1 MTGLVRVV
9 LLVGL
14 GGAAVGLGRPPSSR
28 WRGEHPGTPGAP
40 CASRPSLAGAVGGH
54 LRRRLGRPVD
64 PGADRRVGR
73 AVLVGAALAVID
85 PALAVSAAGGAWLV
99 PWWRERQAVAASE
112 RAAEATV
119 PDLVDLVRL
128 GVTAGLPV
136 RGALAA
142 AADHLDGPLA
152 PRVRLVLG
160 AAARGRPLADALAAA
175 AFPPAARP
183 LVDALVAGERYGA
196 PLSAVLERVADD
208 ARRTERL
215 RAERAARR
223 LPVSL
228 LFPLVLCTLPAFALV
243 TVVPVLVSTL
253 SALDG

>member
-1 MTGLVRVV
+1 MSGLLHLVV
-9 LLVGL
+9 LLGL
-14 GGAAVGLGRPPSSR
+14 GGGALAVGRPQPSRWPAASSGAAVRRAALVGSVGRQVRHRLGRRADPV
-28 WRGEHPGTPGAP
+28 AD
-40 CASRPSLAGAVGGH
+40 
-54 LRRRLGRPVD
+54 RRLGR
-64 PGADRRVGR
+64 AL
-73 AVLVGAALAVID
+73 LVGGVVTLLDPVVAVG
-85 PALAVSAAGGAWLV
+85 AGAGVWLV
-99 PWWRERQAVAASE
+99 PWWRERQAIARAE
-112 RAAEATV
+112 RAIGVAV

-142 AADHLDGPLA
+142 AAEHLDAPLA
-152 PRVRLVLG
+152 VRVTAVLDDAG
-160 AAARGRPLADALAAA
+160 RGRPLADALAGAA
-175 AFPPAARP
+175 LGTTAQP

-196 PLSAVLERVADD
+196 PLSGVLERVADE
-208 ARRTERL
+208 ARRAERL

-223 LPVSL
+223 LPVAL